1 MSAGVPWPAGP
12 SVRTL
17 PRRDGFSLNRS
28 SHGNG
33 APHRQ
38 ARASSRVSFSRFSLH
53 RWYRFMAADG
63 HRTLGLQGQ
72 AGRILLA
79 GMVVAA
85 LDFLYITVLWV
96 LIKHAV
102 TVEQLAQVIA
112 TGLLGKAA
120 YEGGV
125 GTAALGVALHL
136 MVALTWTTIF
146 FVLSRQ
152 IPAVSHLIETT
163 AGRVKAGLLFGPV
176 IWLVMDLV
184 VLPLSR
190 ARPTP
195 VSSPHFYINLL
206 QHAVMI
212 GVPMALLLGSNPRES
227 TMPRKHENTKTRNQE
242 DTNTQK
248 CF

>member
-1 MSAGVPWPAGP
+1 M
-12 SVRTL
+12 T
-17 PRRDGFSLNRS
+17 D
-28 SHGNG
+28 
-33 APHRQ
+33 
-38 ARASSRVSFSRFSLH
+38 
-53 RWYRFMAADG
+53 DG
-63 HRTLGLQGQ
+63 HRTRGLQGN

-96 LIKHAV
+96 LLKHAV
-102 TVEQLAQVIA
+102 TVERLAQVIA

-120 YEGGV
+120 YEGRA

-146 FVLSRQ
+146 FVLSRR
-152 IPAVSHLIETT
+152 IPPVSRLIETT

-195 VSSPHFYINLL
+195 VSSPHFYLNLL

-212 GVPMALLLGSNPRES
+212 GVPMALLLGPKS
-227 TMPRKHENTKTRNQE
+227 HENTKTR
-242 DTNTQK
+242 
-248 CF
+248 